1 MKVDNRYIGVFDSG
15 LGGLTT
21 VKELKKVLPNENIVY
36 FGDTGRVPYGSRS
49 EETIV
54 KYVID
59 DINFLM
65 SYDIKMIIIAC
76 GTASTVALPIVKNMY
91 DVPMVGVVEP
101 SVKKAISATKNKNIG
116 VIGTSG
122 TINSGKYVQK
132 IRENDKS
139 INVFTNACPL
149 FVPIVENGYADTEV
163 AKMVAQDYLNPLIEK
178 DIDTLILGC
187 THYPILKNTVKDIMG
202 DKVELVDSGAE
213 TAKYVS
219 KFLTDNDMLADKKQD
234 KQYMY
239 FVSDNASNF
248 SKIAGVFL
256 EESIDGLV
264 EKIDIENY

>member
-1 MKVDNRYIGVFDSG
+1 MDNRYIGVFDSG

-21 VKELKKVLPNENIVY
+21 VKELKKVLPDENIIY
-36 FGDTGRVPYGSRS
+36 FGDTGRVPYGTRS

-54 KYVID
+54 KYAID
-59 DINFLM
+59 DINFLL

-91 DVPMVGVVEP
+91 DIPMVGVVEP
-101 SVKKAISATKNKNIG
+101 SANKAVSVTKNNNIG

-122 TINSGKYVQK
+122 TINSGKFVQK
-132 IRENDKS
+132 IKDKNKD
-139 INVFTNACPL
+139 INVYTNACPL

-163 AKMVAQDYLNPLIEK
+163 ARLVAQDYLLPLIEK

-187 THYPILKNTVKDIMG
+187 THYPILKNTVKSIVG
-202 DKVELVDSGAE
+202 DGVELIDSGAE

-219 KFLTDNDMLADKKQD
+219 EFLSDNDMLADTKLD

-239 FVSDNASNF
+239 FVSDSVSSF

-256 EESIDGLV
+256 EEDIDGQV

>member
-1 MKVDNRYIGVFDSG
+1 MDNRYIGVFDSG

-59 DINFLM
+59 DINFLL
-65 SYDIKMIIIAC
+65 SYDIKLIIIAC

-91 DVPMVGVVEP
+91 EVPMVGVVEP
-101 SVKKAISATKNKNIG
+101 SVKKATQATKNKNIG

-132 IRENDKS
+132 IKDIDKS
-139 INVFTNACPL
+139 INVYTNACPL
-149 FVPIVENGYADTEV
+149 FVPIVENGYADTEI

-187 THYPILKNTVKDIMG
+187 THYPILKNTVKDVMG
-202 DKVELVDSGAE
+202 DNVELVDSGAE

-219 KFLTDNDMLADKKQD
+219 EFLSANDMLADEKQD

-239 FVSDNASNF
+239 FVSDNTSNF

-256 EESIDGLV
+256 GENIDGLV